1 MSESLIVSASGI
13 RGVVG
18 AGLQPEIAAR
28 YGAAYGQ
35 FVAEGAGSGG
45 TGSSRRGDAGEGRV
59 LVARDSRTS
68 GPLLSQAVAAGLR
81 AAGRN
86 VTDAGVLPTP
96 TALLAVGDDDRLDG
110 GVIVTASHNPADWN
124 GFKLAGATG
133 EFLTPEEGRAVQGV
147 YESGPGY
154 VSWEALGDQDV
165 HTGAA
170 EHHVERILSL
180 DLVDAARIRAAR
192 LTVAVDAAGGA
203 GGPLLEDLLSRLGC
217 TVLGLHMDPDGS
229 FPRPPEPL
237 PEHLREL
244 GSLVRE
250 GGADV
255 GLALDPD
262 GDRLA
267 LVDDEGRPLGE
278 DWTLALAA
286 EYVLGRRSGP
296 LVTNLSSSRV
306 ITDAAERAG
315 VPWHLAP
322 VGEVN
327 VAGAMREV
335 DAAIGGEGNGGVML
349 PDLHL
354 TRDAPLAAALV
365 LGLMAESERSLS
377 DVVSE
382 SPDYHIVK
390 RRAPRPR
397 DGLEAVYRRLREEA
411 PGGWSENSR
420 DGLRL
425 DWSAEGRWLHV
436 RPSGTEPIVRV
447 VAEAREAREAEELA
461 RWAAGRVEEL
471 AVATDGP

>member
-1 MSESLIVSASGI
+1 MGQPLIVSASGI

-18 AGLQPEIAAR
+18 SGLQPEIAAR

-35 FVAEGAGSGG
+35 FVGKTAVAGGG
-45 TGSSRRGDAGEGRV
+45 SEDGGEVAGGRV
-59 LVARDSRTS
+59 LLARDSRTS
-68 GPLLSQAVAAGLR
+68 GPVLAQAVAAGLR

-86 VTDAGVLPTP
+86 VADAGVLPTP
-96 TALLAVGDDDRLDG
+96 TALLAVADDDRLHG

-124 GFKLAGATG
+124 GLKLAGAGG
-133 EFLTPEEGRAVQGV
+133 EFLTREEGTAVQEL
-147 YESGPGY
+147 YERGPAY
-154 VSWEALGDQDV
+154 ASWEALGGEVDHV
-165 HTGAA
+165 GAA
-170 EHHVERILSL
+170 QHHVERILAL
-180 DLVDAARIRAAR
+180 DLVDGEGIADAG

-203 GGPLLEDLLSRLGC
+203 GGPLMEELLDRLGC
-217 TVLGLHMDPDGS
+217 TVLGLHMEPDGS
-229 FPRPPEPL
+229 FPRPPEPS

-244 GSLVRE
+244 AQLVRDR
-250 GGADV
+250 GADV
-255 GLALDPD
+255 GMALDPD

-267 LVDDEGRPLGE
+267 LVDDRGHPPGE

-286 EYVLGRRSGP
+286 EYVLQARSGP

-315 VPWHLAP
+315 ASWHLAP
-322 VGEVN
+322 VGETN

-354 TRDAPLAAALV
+354 TRDGPLAAALV
-365 LGLMAESERSLS
+365 LGLLAESGRSLS

-382 SPDYHIVK
+382 SPGYHIVK
-390 RRAPRPR
+390 RRAPRPEE
-397 DGLEAVYRRLREEA
+397 GLGAVYRRLREEA
-411 PGGWSENSR
+411 PGGWTEDGQ

-425 DWSAEGRWLHV
+425 DWSEEGRWLHV

-447 VAEAREAREAEELA
+447 VAEARDARGAEELA
-461 RWAAGRVEEL
+461 RWATETVEEF
-471 AVATDGP
+471 ASASGGR